1 MLKNYFTIIRRT
13 VARQPVHTLLNLSCL
28 AVSIAATLLT
38 LLYLDFELNYDRS
51 HARADQVYRIDTRA
65 IKTRE
70 KIIDVQWSSTPAT
83 LGPLLKKDYPEV
95 AHFVRFYKFWTS
107 DQVTFRYGKEVFGE
121 EAVFAADS
129 TVFQVFSFDLVSGD
143 PQNAL
148 NGPNKIILSESMARR
163 MFNGQNPVGKI
174 LTGNLAHKSP
184 EGNGNYALLVT
195 GVYADMP
202 KNSHLIAEALIS
214 SATDPKLNGYY
225 FNTFDVSTYVL
236 LHQEVDPAAFAP
248 KISRLY
254 EKYLDAAREPVMV
267 SASHT
272 LIPLTKIHLEETGGL
287 TYVYTFGAVG
297 LLLLLIAIISYV
309 NLTTA
314 QAGRRATEIGL
325 RKVMGSDRRQL
336 VVQFLLESLWI
347 TLLALGLGTL
357 LVVLLVKPLNELLSL
372 QLDAAQ
378 LWQPQLL
385 LGMFLVIVALGIL
398 GGSYPAFFLSA
409 IEPVSVMKG
418 KSLTGAPLRK
428 LLVSIQLGVVIFVL
442 CCTAMIYDQLQ
453 YIRRKDLGFDKEHI
467 VRLTPAGPAE
477 LRNWTVF
484 KDVILRSSH
493 VVSAGTSDFIP
504 GTDDMVKGPVT
515 ADGSTDQEAKFV
527 RRGKIDY
534 HFLSTMG
541 IKLVS
546 GRNFSRDFPGDSA
559 RSVIVNEALVRA
571 FGLKKPIG
579 EKIRF
584 GGKGNPNFFEVIGVV
599 EDFHQSSLHSP
610 IEPQM
615 FILRSG
621 GNLVVK
627 IDGDIPAAMNHLEK
641 NWTQL
646 FPNAPFAY
654 RFLDDQLQDGYKADK
669 IRGRIFLSFSLLT
682 VFIAFLGLFGLASYL
697 AGQRVREVGIR
708 RVMGASV
715 WDVVLLMTKDFI
727 LLVVIAAAPA
737 FFTAWYIISQWLE
750 SFASRTATNFLPF
763 GLILLGTLLLT
774 FITTGL
780 HALKAAR
787 LNPVETLK

>member
-1 MLKNYFTIIRRT
+1 
-13 VARQPVHTLLNLSCL
+13 
-28 AVSIAATLLT
+28 
-38 LLYLDFELNYDRS
+38 
-51 HARADQVYRIDTRA
+51 
-65 IKTRE
+65 
-70 KIIDVQWSSTPAT
+70 

-95 AHFVRFYKFWTS
+95 AHFVRFYQFWTG
-107 DQVTFRYGKEVFGE
+107 DKVKFGYGKEVFGE
-121 EAVFAADS
+121 EAVFAVDS
-129 TVFQVFSFDLVSGD
+129 TVFDVFSFRLTSGN

-163 MFNGQNPVGKI
+163 IFKGQNPVGKI
-174 LTGNLAHKSP
+174 LTSNLSHKSP
-184 EGNGNYALLVT
+184 GGNGNYSLLVT
-195 GVYADMP
+195 GVYADTP

-214 SATDPKLNGYY
+214 SATDRQLNQYY

-248 KISRLY
+248 KVSRIY
-254 EKYLDAAREPVMV
+254 EKYLDPAREPVMV
-267 SASHT
+267 GAGHA
-272 LIPLTKIHLEETGGL
+272 LIPLTSIHLEETGGL

-336 VVQFLLESLWI
+336 IVQFLVESLLI
-347 TLLALGLGTL
+347 TVLALILGTL
-357 LVVLLVKPLNELLSL
+357 LVVWLVRPLNELLGL
-372 QLDAAQ
+372 QLDAGQ

-385 LGMFLVIVALGIL
+385 LGMLGIITILGVL

-409 IEPVSVMKG
+409 IQPVPVMKG
-418 KSLTGAPLRK
+418 ASSKGAPLRK
-428 LLVSIQLGVVIFVL
+428 VLVSIQLGVVIFVL
-442 CCTAMIYDQLQ
+442 CCTAMIYEQLQ
-453 YIRRKDLGFDKEHI
+453 YLRRKDLGFDKEHI
-467 VRLTPAGPAE
+467 VRLIPSGPEE

-484 KDVILRSSH
+484 KEALLRSPY

-504 GTDDMVKGPVT
+504 GTDDMIKGPVA
-515 ADGSTDQEAKFV
+515 ADGSADPEAKFV

-534 HFLSTMG
+534 DFLATLG
-541 IKLVS
+541 IQLVS
-546 GRNFSRDFPGDSA
+546 GRNFSREFPGDSA

-584 GGKGNPNFFEVIGVV
+584 GDKGNPNFFEVIGVV

-610 IEPQM
+610 IEPQL
-615 FILRSG
+615 FILRSAPT
-621 GNLVVK
+621 LVVK
-627 IDGDIPAAMNHLEK
+627 IGKDVPAAMRHLEK
-641 NWTQL
+641 NWAQL
-646 FPNAPFAY
+646 FANAPFAY
-654 RFLDDQLQDGYKADK
+654 RFLDDQLQDGYKADQ
-669 IRGRIFLSFSLLT
+669 IRGRIFFSFSGLT

-708 RVMGASV
+708 KVLGATL

-727 LLVVIAAAPA
+727 LLVIIAAVPA
-737 FFTAWYIISQWLE
+737 FVAAWYIISQWLE
-750 SFASRTATNFLPF
+750 NFASRTDTNFLLF
-763 GLILLGTLLLT
+763 GLTLSFTLLLT
-774 FITTGL
+774 FVTTGW
-780 HALKAAR
+780 HALRAAR